1 MIDATY
7 MVSYD
12 SANHCGVVFQMWGSV
27 WPKVLPYCIFN
38 VLVMMGLGYLKEV
51 KASNLK
57 MQTSAQG
64 HGFITVVVAFLV
76 VSRVNIA
83 LGRFT
88 EARNNLGIM
97 YRETR
102 ELIQNV
108 CVLSNHATTEE
119 AQQWRHELAYRTLLM
134 LRTTMV
140 VIDYPTDFVAAWDI
154 PELQGEER
162 SLVKNGLTGP
172 LRSRWSHSRR
182 GEWEETMRVP
192 IRLAYLVRK
201 ALHSN
206 TTRLRVPLAI
216 PQELK
221 LLGCVDTFMSG
232 YYGVRKFLTT
242 PVPFPLI
249 QMARTFLFLYIFT
262 VPMVLVTDETSS
274 HVARCLIV
282 FMITFGFM
290 GLELVA
296 IEMDN
301 PFGDDANDFNN
312 AAMAMTAYEDS
323 YLTIYD
329 VDGEEWADK
338 LRRKMDDGKT
348 KTNFFDDDE
357 SSWLLKPQGV

>member
-1 MIDATY
+1 MAPRKKMIDATY

-83 LGRFT
+83 LG
-88 EARNNLGIM
+88 ASL
-97 YRETR
+97 
-102 ELIQNV
+102 
-108 CVLSNHATTEE
+108 TTEE

-262 VPMVLVTDETSS
+262 VPMVLVTDETYLQSRGPMPDCI
-274 HVARCLIV
+274 HDHFWFYGARAR
-282 FMITFGFM
+282 GD
-290 GLELVA
+290 
-296 IEMDN
+296 EMDN